1 MNGDAEFSFKILLW
15 TDVEESSLK
24 SGQSHL
30 APNYVLT
37 HSGQKIISTNFG
49 INLLQYWQN
58 HNREEHDFVAK
69 GDFNFISYLQILIA
83 IK

>member
-37 HSGQKIISTNFG
+37 HSGQKRISTNF
-49 INLLQYWQN
+49 W
-58 HNREEHDFVAK
+58 
-69 GDFNFISYLQILIA
+69 
-83 IK
+83 IKRIEKQTNVLFETFYNIDSIITGSMTL

>member
-1 MNGDAEFSFKILLW
+1 MNGDAEFSFKILHW

-37 HSGQKIISTNFG
+37 HSGQKRISTNFG
-49 INLLQYWQN
+49 IKHIEKHTNVLFETFYNIDRIITGRSMTL
-58 HNREEHDFVAK
+58 
-69 GDFNFISYLQILIA
+69 
-83 IK
+83 